1 MNRVNRR
8 TDETYGGRAGRD
20 METEV
25 GPVTLP
31 FTSLFMNGPGLS
43 PLVTS
48 VVRYRLHT
56 VPSANGRPGGRN
68 GTERDGTRKGEDS

>member
-48 VVRYRLHT
+48 VVRGPAHYVPLALHAVGASRLVT
-56 VPSANGRPGGRN
+56 EGRE
-68 GTERDGTRKGEDS
+68 T